1 MKKAMKPVIV
11 IVLVLSAALIG
22 IRLLAQRKPDHEILG
37 SGVIEADEWQI
48 SGKIGGRL
56 QSVLVREGDRVKA
69 GQLIAV
75 LEHDSIDAQIKQAQG
90 AVEAAEFALR
100 DMQRGARPEQIEAAR
115 ARLEQ
120 AQAARRGAEMQLA
133 TAEEAY
139 KKVTELKQQVDA
151 ARARVKAADAAVAG
165 AKAKLDEAKAGPTE
179 NEIETLRAALRQAQA
194 HVDSARTAVE
204 NAEKV
209 YAHQCAIESPLIA
222 ASTEKAVAQA
232 EAELAGKEAAR
243 VQQMAEAD
251 AASQRAVDQAQAK
264 QKAADARLNGS
275 DRAVDDAQE
284 QVALSRAKAK
294 QMLDA
299 ARSALEEAI
308 RARDAA
314 QAKLDVALAGTREE
328 RIRQAQSA
336 LAAAQADAQAARS
349 ALENA
354 TRIYEDRLTAREQ
367 RDSAQAS
374 LETALAL
381 EKAARAELKLLLAGS
396 TREAI
401 ESARGRLTEAQGVLQ
416 AAKVAR
422 SYCEIVAPRSGTI
435 TEVVAKKGEV
445 VSAGAP
451 IVVLTDLEHLWLRAY
466 VGFTRMGTFKIGDI
480 MRVTTEAVPG
490 RVFEGKVVRISEE
503 AEFTPKD
510 VQTPE
515 QRVKQV
521 YWIKIAL
528 GNGGGLLKPGMPAD
542 ALAR

>member
-1 MKKAMKPVIV
+1 
-11 IVLVLSAALIG
+11 LSAALVG
-22 IRLLAQRKPDHEILG
+22 IRLLAQRKPNNGILG
-37 SGVIEADEWQI
+37 SGVIEADEWRI
-48 SGKIGGRL
+48 GAKIGGRL
-56 QSVLVREGDRVKA
+56 ERVMVREGDRVKA
-69 GQLIAV
+69 GQLVAV
-75 LEHDSIDAQIKQAQG
+75 LEHDSIDAQIKQAEG

-100 DMQRGARPEQIEAAR
+100 DMERGSRPEQIEAAR

-120 AQAARRGAEMQLA
+120 AAAARRGAEMQLA

-139 KKVTELKQQVDA
+139 RKVTELKQQVDA

-179 NEIETLRAALRQAQA
+179 DEIETLRAALRQAQA
-194 HVDSARTAVE
+194 RVDSARIAVE

-209 YAHQCAIESPLIA
+209 YAHQSAIESPLIA

-232 EAELAGKEAAR
+232 DAELAGKEAAR
-243 VQQMAEAD
+243 VEQMAEAD
-251 AASQRAVDQAQAK
+251 AASRRTVDQAQAK
-264 QKAADARLNGS
+264 QKTAEARLNGAG
-275 DRAVDDAQE
+275 RAVGDAKE
-284 QVALSRAKAK
+284 QVALNRAKAQ

-308 RARDAA
+308 RARDTA
-314 QAKLDVALAGTREE
+314 QAQLDVALAGTREE
-328 RIRQAQSA
+328 RIRQARSA
-336 LAAAQADAQAARS
+336 LVAAQADAQAAHS

-354 TRIYEDRLTAREQ
+354 TQMYQDRLNARQQ

-401 ESARGRLTEAQGVLQ
+401 ESARGRLTEAQGALQ

-435 TEVVAKKGEV
+435 TEIVAKEGEV
-445 VSAGAP
+445 VSASAP

-466 VGFTRMGTFKIGDI
+466 VGFTHMGSFKMGDI
-480 MRVTTEAVPG
+480 LRVTTEAVPG

-515 QRVKQV
+515 QRMKQV

-528 GNGGGLLKPGMPAD
+528 GNGEGVLKPGMPAD
-542 ALAR
+542 ALAP